1 MKKQKL
7 LLSTYFFAFLLS
19 VCSFSQVFQSIQISN
34 CEATTNWST
43 TNLNISVDNSI
54 YIEGQGSIKIQA
66 ASTLALGA
74 WGEVSFTPSVNNFSV
89 GQVLSF
95 WLYLPDNAGRIKNM
109 QLVLY
114 DANNSSATW
123 NYYYKVPLNEWQ
135 YYTFWL
141 DKPTSGNVD
150 LTNISRITFRFQ
162 QSTQFNIAF
171 NVYIDDIRIYS
182 GYDFEKFSQLET
194 RCEIYESLQEK
205 AANELISKEI
215 SPWVDITDYISAA
228 DKARG
233 FIEVAV
239 LFYGSDNAR
248 WKLIGDDDSGAEKDM
263 RAYCDGVIYEL
274 KDARYKSS
282 TKDTVYPIDGKYS
295 GASPG
300 SWVIFEFLAPQQIQ
314 NFYKLYIGNNIE
326 PADLI
331 VDLKKPYWM
340 STYYKIEAYIIKPL
354 PGIYANINLKN
365 IPQEAKW
372 EYDSVRK
379 VFNYI
384 SGKYVV
390 ALGSEVEFDATD
402 SVIYNSVGSIINYNW
417 NFGDGTTGSGVSVK
431 HTYNNIG
438 VYKVTLTL
446 RSSDGKTFPE
456 YPYARKSV
464 LIEVVPAPADVK
476 LYQNGPNPFDL
487 SVSNPFTRIKYELSE
502 DTEVTIRVYTMTGRI
517 VKTLLDRVT
526 KPAGTW
532 EVVWDGKSEEGKY
545 VESGI
550 YFYSLITP
558 TKTITKKM
566 LVIR

>member
-1 MKKQKL
+1 MKHQKL
-7 LLSTYFFAFLLS
+7 LQLLCCFNFLF
-19 VCSFSQVFQSIQISN
+19 VVFSFSQVFQSIQVSN
-34 CEATTNWST
+34 CETTTGWVA
-43 TNLNISVDNSI
+43 TNLRVSVDNSI
-54 YIEGQGSIKIQA
+54 YIEGQGSAKIQA
-66 ASTLALGA
+66 AATLALGG

-109 QLVLY
+109 QLVLS
-114 DANNSSATW
+114 DVHNSSATW

-150 LTNISRITFRFQ
+150 LTNISRVTFRFQ
-162 QSTQFNIAF
+162 QSTQFNITF
-171 NVYIDDIRIYS
+171 DVYIDDVRIYS
-182 GYDFEKFSQLET
+182 GYSFEKFSQLET
-194 RCEIYESLQEK
+194 KCEIYESLQEK
-205 AANELISKEI
+205 AANELISKEL
-215 SPWVDITDYISAA
+215 SPWVNITDYISAA
-228 DKARG
+228 DRARG

-248 WKLIGDDDSGAEKDM
+248 WKLIGDDDSGAEKDI

-282 TKDTVYPIDGKYS
+282 TKDTVYPIDGRYS
-295 GASPG
+295 GASPN
-300 SWVIFEFLAPQQIQ
+300 SWIVLEFLVPSQIQ

-326 PADLI
+326 PADLL
-331 VDLKKPYWM
+331 VDAKRPYWM
-340 STYYKIEAYIIKPL
+340 ATYYKTEAYIIKPL
-354 PGIYANINLKN
+354 PGLYASINIKN
-365 IPQEAKW
+365 VPQEAKW
-372 EYDSVRK
+372 EYDPVRK

-384 SGKYVV
+384 SGKYKVS
-390 ALGSEVEFDATD
+390 LGSEVEFDASD
-402 SVIYNSVGSIINYNW
+402 SVVYNTAANIVSYNW
-417 NFGDGTTGSGVSVK
+417 DFGDGKTGRGVSVK
-431 HTYNNIG
+431 HVYNNIG

-446 RSSDGKTFPE
+446 QSSDGKTFPE
-456 YPYARKSV
+456 YPFAKKSV
-464 LIEVVPAPADVK
+464 LVEVVPAPVDIK

-487 SVSNPFTRIKYELSE
+487 TVSNPFTRIKYELSE
-502 DTEVTIRVYTMTGRI
+502 ETEVTIKVFSMTGRVI
-517 VKTLLDRVT
+517 KTLLEQTRM
-526 KPAGTW
+526 PAGIW
-532 EVVWDGKSEEGKY
+532 EVIWDGKSEEGKY